1 MNAKMHCTRSF
12 CCWHVLYGWDR
23 IWCFLLRFPELL
35 RISTRRRTIFL
46 CEKSD
51 SFVLLHSTYLE
62 ISQSRL
68 LSIQNRVNELKS
80 KLESN
85 DGNRSV
91 KTVCL
96 LHILTNIFSIN
107 DEDVSEG
114 ISSVDSE
121 DENEDY
127 DEESRV
133 ESEDDN

>member
-1 MNAKMHCTRSF
+1 M
-12 CCWHVLYGWDR
+12 
-23 IWCFLLRFPELL
+23 
-35 RISTRRRTIFL
+35 
-46 CEKSD
+46 
-51 SFVLLHSTYLE
+51 
-62 ISQSRL
+62 
-68 LSIQNRVNELKS
+68 NELKS

-127 DEESRV
+127 DEESSV